1 MFPIKRLRRQKFF
14 SGGKSSSNE
23 SWEGNKQLLCLAN
36 TELKNEKSDFF
47 LSMETKMQDS
57 RMVRA
62 SIIFEN
68 VFENM
73 LLYID
78 CAPCQRHIDG
88 TNGDDHAFSD

>member
-1 MFPIKRLRRQKFF
+1 MRNR
-14 SGGKSSSNE
+14 
-23 SWEGNKQLLCLAN
+23 
-36 TELKNEKSDFF
+36 TF

-57 RMVRA
+57 RMARA

-68 VFENM
+68 IFENM

-78 CAPCQRHIDG
+78 CAPCQRHIDV

>member
-68 VFENM
+68 IFENM

-78 CAPCQRHIDG
+78 CPPCQRHIDV

>member
-47 LSMETKMQDS
+47 YQWKQKCKILEWSELQLFLKY
-57 RMVRA
+57 
-62 SIIFEN
+62 IFES
-68 VFENM
+68 M